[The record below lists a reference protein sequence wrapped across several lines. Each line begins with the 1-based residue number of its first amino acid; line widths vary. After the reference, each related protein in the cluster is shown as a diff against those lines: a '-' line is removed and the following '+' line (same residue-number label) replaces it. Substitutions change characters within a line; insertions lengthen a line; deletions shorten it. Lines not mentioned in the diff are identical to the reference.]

1 MNPVNHYKG
10 LISWYSICPCGT
22 SLLIWK
28 QCIFM
33 FQIGPA
39 NSYQNRYANGKILTM
54 MGIFSP
60 SFSMGTWCSND
71 ELLIMASGWE
81 TICFEWL
88 KSSLLMSSDS
98 CFDFVHSH
106 EAVIDVLDNDW
117 WGVFC
122 LNRTALL
129 HGTSY
134 DSHWLRWF
142 GLPERLPLPLQLPLT
157 FWIWATRC
165 CCALSEG

>member
-117 WGVFC
+117 WGVFVWTELLCCTDHLTTVIGWGDLVSQSVC
-122 LNRTALL
+122 LFHCNFL
-129 HGTSY
+129 
-134 DSHWLRWF
+134 
-142 GLPERLPLPLQLPLT
+142 
-157 FWIWATRC
+157 
-165 CCALSEG
+165 

>member
-22 SLLIWK
+22 SPLIWK

-81 TICFEWL
+81 TIFFEWL

-117 WGVFC
+117 WGVFVWTELLCCTDHLTTVIGWGDLVCQSVC
-122 LNRTALL
+122 LFHCNFL
-129 HGTSY
+129 
-134 DSHWLRWF
+134 
-142 GLPERLPLPLQLPLT
+142 
-157 FWIWATRC
+157 
-165 CCALSEG
+165 